1 MTSNKPYYSK
11 KIPAFTIPELVV
23 SMLLMSILFGI
34 IATVYMIITKQSQR
48 NYAITQIFT
57 EYISTKKVMQNDFDQ
72 ATTATLGQLNKISLR
87 IFAQNQPITITYEID
102 SLYILRRI
110 DEKTDTLLPGAVITQ
125 TTIVADTIPLLT
137 TLKLSH
143 LYKGLHFSSILEKKY
158 AVSDLLTD
166 SITSLTTD
174 NESTNRY

>member
-1 MTSNKPYYSK
+1 
-11 KIPAFTIPELVV
+11 
-23 SMLLMSILFGI
+23 MLLMSILFGI

-137 TLKLSH
+137 TLK
-143 LYKGLHFSSILEKKY
+143 
-158 AVSDLLTD
+158 
-166 SITSLTTD
+166 
-174 NESTNRY
+174 